1 LTRGSQNTIP
11 SSHNAGDIVLTFW
24 EVVININKLNPKF
37 TREYLNGCYHF
48 R

>member
-1 LTRGSQNTIP
+1 
-11 SSHNAGDIVLTFW
+11 
-24 EVVININKLNPKF
+24 VVININKLNPKF